1 MAKAKAK
8 AKDKS
13 LDDLHKSV
21 NSTRER
27 LILADEH
34 MKSIG
39 EGAEK
44 VGLSI
49 TGATLELNALM
60 KQLFLCAHHNLN
72 EYDILHEQL
81 NTHLNNIALLA
92 NTRFGRLPKREGEHD
107 AETASS

>member
-1 MAKAKAK
+1 MPKAIRKV
-8 AKDKS
+8 KDKS
-13 LDDLHKSV
+13 IDDLHKSV

-27 LILADEH
+27 LIAADEH

-44 VGLSI
+44 IGLSI

-72 EYDILHEQL
+72 EYEILHEQL
-81 NTHLNNIALLA
+81 NAHLNNIAYLA
-92 NTRFGRLPKREGEHD
+92 STRFGRMIKKEDSL
-107 AETASS
+107 S